1 MPQDPL
7 LSEIAERCRTFSAG
21 TGVSLN
27 KIAKLIDVETGNFSA
42 FVNGRIGLSAASTV
56 KLLQLLN
63 LTKRQVEEKLA
74 IKPVT
79 LAHFQQGG
87 KQVAEQVRFAAPP
100 VKQFDSWVP
109 GLANGGS
116 DPNCS
121 TDITSTNNNPARS
134 VPDAAELEFLAG
146 LAGLHRQI
154 IDRIDNWQA
163 QQKAKPNKDGVTE
176 SPRKI
181 NSNADSSKPGPRA
194 SLFTDNTDQLRHRV
208 ELMRQER
215 EKAEEQ
221 LRLQRE
227 LTEEKDRWF
236 AAKSEVCKKA

>member
-27 KIAKLIDVETGNFSA
+27 KIAKLIGVETGNFSA
-42 FVNGRIGLSAASTV
+42 FVNGRIGLSARSTV

-79 LAHFQQGG
+79 IAHFQQGG

-109 GLANGGS
+109 GLSGQ
-116 DPNCS
+116 DPNGS
-121 TDITSTNNNPARS
+121 TDITSTNEYPARS

-163 QQKAKPNKDGVTE
+163 QQKAQPNPSGSTGPGREISRPKM
-176 SPRKI
+176 
-181 NSNADSSKPGPRA
+181 PGPRGD
-194 SLFTDNTDQLRHRV
+194 LI
-208 ELMRQER
+208 
-215 EKAEEQ
+215 
-221 LRLQRE
+221 
-227 LTEEKDRWF
+227 
-236 AAKSEVCKKA
+236 